1 VFVCVN
7 ADEWHHP
14 ITSCRITTTLISVA
28 TMFQSHLHAAK
39 MPMPIMAD
47 LLTGENLS
55 CALHALYL
63 THHVLLSYH
72 KSSWS
77 CSSCRCLRF
86 LFSAKQQL
94 ALHAVATG
102 RKWRCCMHLLSLF
115 ISTIMHSSTG
125 AFYTC
130 TPCSI
135 HACMHC
141 SIHACMH
148 VVAVGKY
155 PAESK
160 QVVQMYT
167 HTHHHDVSIAS
178 CLCHIYSFPSK
189 VNILYWYLSSK

>member
-102 RKWRCCMHLLSLF
+102 RKWRCCMQVMACIFYLCLSAPSCTAAQEH
-115 ISTIMHSSTG
+115 STHAHPVQSMPACIVQSM
-125 AFYTC
+125 
-130 TPCSI
+130 P
-135 HACMHC
+135 ACMWLPWA
-141 SIHACMH
+141 STRRK
-148 VVAVGKY
+148 VGK
-155 PAESK
+155 
-160 QVVQMYT
+160 
-167 HTHHHDVSIAS
+167 
-178 CLCHIYSFPSK
+178 
-189 VNILYWYLSSK
+189 